1 MCPNVPPSQNTG
13 CCSEQYCVIS
23 TLFPKYKTSCIVN
36 DHILV
41 PEDKALFLGI
51 TDVPLFMGR
60 YTGETL
66 ILGAPA
72 VDVKQSQHASVW
84 DQNNAV

>member
-1 MCPNVPPSQNTG
+1 MD
-13 CCSEQYCVIS
+13 
-23 TLFPKYKTSCIVN
+23 

-41 PEDKALFLGI
+41 PEDKGLFLEG

-60 YTGETL
+60 CTGETL
-66 ILGAPA
+66 ILRALA
-72 VDVKQSQHASVW
+72 VVVKQSQHASVW

>member
-1 MCPNVPPSQNTG
+1 MLPC
-13 CCSEQYCVIS
+13 IS
-23 TLFPKYKTSCIVN
+23 RCNLYAPKHPH
-36 DHILV
+36 DQILV
-41 PEDKALFLGI
+41 PEDKGLFLER

-66 ILGAPA
+66 ILGALP
-72 VDVKQSQHASVW
+72 VDVKQSQHASAW